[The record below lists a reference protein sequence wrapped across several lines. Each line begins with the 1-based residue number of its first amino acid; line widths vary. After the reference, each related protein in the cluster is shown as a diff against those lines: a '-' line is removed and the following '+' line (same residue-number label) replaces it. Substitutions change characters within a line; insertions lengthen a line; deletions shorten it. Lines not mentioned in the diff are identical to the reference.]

1 LLRLYMVQLNKDT
14 KVDTNFWWARMVRQ
28 TISTLLLR
36 LIVFLWPCL
45 PPVADALPPLPVC
58 SNAASTAPQHTSRH
72 VCAKLTLNFPDL

>member
-14 KVDTNFWWARMVRQ
+14 KVDTNFRWARMVRQ

-45 PPVADALPPLPVC
+45 PPVQMCCLPYQCAPMQHLLHLNTRPD
-58 SNAASTAPQHTSRH
+58 TAVPGSHWTI
-72 VCAKLTLNFPDL
+72 A